1 MRWKPLTALGFALLM
16 AGCSPQPDVTAT
28 QADNNHHVALKTGD
42 LFDIVLSDDYPT
54 TGCRWHDLGNH
65 DWAILRDLGQRYQA
79 DRTAPGSTYTAR
91 YRAMG
96 GETALLREPRGR
108 ALDDVSDDMKPTSP
122 ATGPAQ
128 QQLSPAP
135 LSA

>member
-1 MRWKPLTALGFALLM
+1 MRWKPLTALGFALSM

-79 DRTAPGSTYTAR
+79 DRTAPGSTSGGTYTAR

-96 GETALLREPRGR
+96 PGTVHVALVDQNNADTCPVSRHF
-108 ALDDVSDDMKPTSP
+108 DVDVTV
-122 ATGPAQ
+122 G
-128 QQLSPAP
+128 
-135 LSA
+135 

>member
-1 MRWKPLTALGFALLM
+1 MRWKPLTALGFALSVV
-16 AGCSPQPDVTAT
+16 ACSPQPDVTAT
-28 QADNNHHVALKTGD
+28 QADNSHHVALKTGD

-79 DRTAPGSTYTAR
+79 DRTAPGSATGGTYTAR

-96 GETALLREPRGR
+96 PGTVHVALVDQNNADTCRVSRR
-108 ALDDVSDDMKPTSP
+108 FDVDVTV
-122 ATGPAQ
+122 G
-128 QQLSPAP
+128 
-135 LSA
+135 

>member
-1 MRWKPLTALGFALLM
+1 MRWKPLTALGFALLVT
-16 AGCSPQPDVTAT
+16 GCSPQPDVTAT
-28 QADNNHHVALKTGD
+28 QADHNHHVALKTGD

-79 DRTAPGSTYTAR
+79 DRTAPGSTSGGTYTAR

-96 GETALLREPRGR
+96 PGTVHVALVDQNNADTCPVSRHF
-108 ALDDVSDDMKPTSP
+108 DVDVTV
-122 ATGPAQ
+122 G
-128 QQLSPAP
+128 
-135 LSA
+135 

>member
-1 MRWKPLTALGFALLM
+1 VETVDGVGFALLM

-54 TGCRWHDLGNH
+54 TGCRWHDSGNH

-79 DRTAPGSTYTAR
+79 DRTAPGSTSGGTYTAR

-96 GETALLREPRGR
+96 PGTVHVALVDKDNADTCPVSRHF
-108 ALDDVSDDMKPTSP
+108 DVDVTV
-122 ATGPAQ
+122 G
-128 QQLSPAP
+128 
-135 LSA
+135 